1 MTRDQLK
8 TVFKILAN
16 VYPNFEVSSEKLDI
30 WHEFLKD
37 QDYDVVLERVKTH
50 VKEKKFPPT
59 IADLRE
65 QQEKIPPYYDEFVY
79 DINAGENWV

>member
-30 WHEFLKD
+30 WHEFLQD
-37 QDYDVVLERVKTH
+37 QDYEAVMERLKAH
-50 VKEKKFPPT
+50 VKEKKFIPT

-65 QQEKIPPYYDEFVY
+65 QREVTPPCYEEYVY
-79 DINAGENWV
+79 DINAGEDWA

>member
-30 WHEFLKD
+30 WHEFLQD
-37 QDYDVVLERVKTH
+37 QDANAVMERVKAH

-59 IADLRE
+59 VADLRE
-65 QQEKIPPYYDEFVY
+65 QKEKVPPYYDEFVY
-79 DINAGENWV
+79 DINAGEDWI